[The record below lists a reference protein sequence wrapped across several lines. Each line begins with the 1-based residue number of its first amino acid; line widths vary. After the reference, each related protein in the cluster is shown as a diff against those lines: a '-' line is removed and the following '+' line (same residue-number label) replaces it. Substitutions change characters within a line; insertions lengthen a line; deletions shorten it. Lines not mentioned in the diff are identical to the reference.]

1 MKASLRRIPTVE
13 PGEIFGH
20 PLSVT
25 DFPNILKKKKISIST
40 ISLLEHGSTFL
51 IKSL

>member
-1 MKASLRRIPTVE
+1 MKAFLWRRPTVE

-20 PLSVT
+20 PRCHRFSKYPFL
-25 DFPNILKKKKISIST
+25 KKISIST
-40 ISLLEHGSTFL
+40 ISLLEHGSVTN